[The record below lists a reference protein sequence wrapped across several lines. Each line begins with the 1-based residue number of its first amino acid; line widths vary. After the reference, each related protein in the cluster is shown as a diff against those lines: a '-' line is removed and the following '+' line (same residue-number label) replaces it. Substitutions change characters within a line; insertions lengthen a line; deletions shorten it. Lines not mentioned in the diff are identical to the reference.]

1 MHIRP
6 GLYPSIVDI
15 SVAMKKK
22 VQKRI
27 GAQKYEYNGIYVSVD
42 KLTQKVDIHLPEDQ
56 SVFIIQSA
64 DLSHVFGCYL
74 EQNQTGVI
82 RKGKGPH

>member
-1 MHIRP
+1 MN
-6 GLYPSIVDI
+6 D
-15 SVAMKKK
+15 K

-27 GAQKYEYNGIYVSVD
+27 GAQKYEYNGLCVSVD
-42 KLTQKVDIHLPEDQ
+42 TITQKITIRLPEDQ

-64 DLSHVFGCYL
+64 DLSHNFGCDL

-82 RKGKGPH
+82 IK